1 MKKVLCLIESL
12 GSGGAERQMTGLAC
26 MLKGKGMDVVVT
38 TYDTKDFYKNVLDE
52 HGIKTAVA
60 SKSSSLLIRLIGIH
74 NNIRSEKADV
84 VISYSRASSIIACLE
99 RILGKKYKLIV
110 SERNTT
116 QALGKFE
123 RLKFFFYKYA
133 DLIVPNSFS
142 QEAFIKNNYPNLAPK
157 VRVITNFVETDLFVP
172 LEKKEYSHLVKILV
186 VARVSEQKNVLN
198 FIKAMKL
205 VYDKQ
210 KDVLLEWYGSQSHK
224 DYFTNCKKLVSELE
238 LDEVIS
244 FKQPTTSI
252 LNAYQEA
259 DIFCLP
265 SIYEGYPNVICEAMS
280 VGLPIVCSNVC
291 DNPIIV
297 KDGENGFLFDP
308 KSVQNIADA
317 ICRML
322 LLEEEQRLIIGKTN
336 RYKMIKENSIEEF
349 CKKYIDAINVIE

>member
-1 MKKVLCLIESL
+1 MKVLCLIESL

-26 MLKGKGMDVVVT
+26 MLKEKGMDVVVT

-60 SKSSSLLIRLIGIH
+60 SKSSLLLKRLIGIH
-74 NNIRSEKADV
+74 KSIRTEKPDV
-84 VISYSRASSIIACLE
+84 VISYSRASSVIACLGKA
-99 RILGKKYKLIV
+99 LGKKYKLIA

-116 QALGKFE
+116 QALGKSE
-123 RLKFFFYKYA
+123 RLKFFLYRYA

-142 QEAFIKNNYPNLAPK
+142 QEAFIKNNYPILASK
-157 VRVITNFVETDLFVP
+157 VRVITNFVETDIFVP
-172 LEKKEYSHLVKILV
+172 LEKKEMLHLVKILV

-210 KDVLLEWYGSQSHK
+210 KGVIVEWYGSQSHN
-224 DYFTNCKKLVSELE
+224 DYFARCEKLVSELD

-259 DIFCLP
+259 DVFCLP

-291 DNPIIV
+291 DNPRIV
-297 KDGENGFLFDP
+297 KEGENGFLFDP

-317 ICRML
+317 ICKML
-322 LLEEEQRLIIGKTN
+322 LLENEQRLIIGKTN
-336 RYKMIKENSIEEF
+336 REKMIKENSKEEF
-349 CKKYIDAINVIE
+349 CSRYIDAINSTK